1 MFRRLILVLLGVAV
15 GGAVYLAQK
24 RAKETGRGFLE
35 VLPEVPGDARRVMD
49 QAVER
54 VKEAAAAGREA
65 AGDKQS
71 EIQSLLNGKS

>member
-54 VKEAAAAGREA
+54 VTEAAAAGRAA
-65 AGDKQS
+65 AGEQQP
-71 EIQSLLNGKS
+71 EIQSLLSGKS

>member
-65 AGDKQS
+65 AGEKQS